1 MTGSTTNRLIRYA
14 GAGYIPWGSFWLW
27 RVWKVR
33 FSSWGQGDTFS
44 WWWWLKFEMCCV
56 MSRMWSGADDGKYVS
71 GRGGGASH
79 GLRPGRK
86 PGGAWQAGV
95 TWGGWWAGGGPV
107 TTGDRGNKWPLARN
121 TGGMG
126 HGTAGPWWRGP
137 PELTLRDIQSDRG
150 THAAVARPLS
160 AERHQPWSS
169 LACVPVSIS
178 FPDLPAPWPSVI
190 TPVISLET
198 SQ

>member
-95 TWGGWWAGGGPV
+95 TWGGWWAGGGLEWPQVTGVTSGHWPGIQEGWAMAQPGPGDAARRSSPYVIYNQTEGLMPQSPV
-107 TTGDRGNKWPLARN
+107 HCQPSDNHLDHPS
-121 TGGMG
+121 
-126 HGTAGPWWRGP
+126 PVS
-137 PELTLRDIQSDRG
+137 QSPAPSHICRHLDQ
-150 THAAVARPLS
+150 VSSPLS
-160 AERHQPWSS
+160 S
-169 LACVPVSIS
+169 L
-178 FPDLPAPWPSVI
+178 
-190 TPVISLET
+190 
-198 SQ
+198 